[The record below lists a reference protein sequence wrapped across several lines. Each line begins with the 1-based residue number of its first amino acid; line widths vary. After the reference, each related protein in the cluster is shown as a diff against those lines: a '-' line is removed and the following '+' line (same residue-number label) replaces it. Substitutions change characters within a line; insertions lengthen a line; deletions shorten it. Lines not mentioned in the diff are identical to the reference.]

1 MRFWQPPFIPIIA
14 NGIQCIAEACPSQR
28 KDIRYICFIGIY
40 TGSQMILRLA
50 RLVDHPYPLSLKP
63 AGQLYASASLVE
75 HLGRKIF

>member
-1 MRFWQPPFIPIIA
+1 
-14 NGIQCIAEACPSQR
+14 
-28 KDIRYICFIGIY
+28 
-40 TGSQMILRLA
+40 MILRLA